1 MSVDL
6 IPRLLLGSVPVLLLL
21 TTLIYLDS
29 YKLVS
34 LRRVIG
40 LMLIGG
46 AVAGGSYLVNRALTA
61 TLEIEPRAYSRYVA
75 PVIEEIAKG
84 FFLVWLIRSHRL
96 GFLVDTAICGFAIG
110 TGFAVVENIYYLR
123 RMPDAHLVVWLV
135 RGCGTA
141 LMHGGATALFGM
153 ASRALSERRSG
164 LHVTAWLPGFA
175 TAVALHS
182 AFNHFFLSPVLS
194 TVGILLAL
202 PPLLFWVFERG
213 ERSLEGWL
221 HAGFDADAELLE
233 LIHTGEVSQ
242 SPAGQYL
249 HSLKEKF
256 HGVVV
261 ADMLCLLRLH
271 AELSLRAKGLLMM
284 RQGGFTVTLD
294 DETRAKMAE
303 LDYLERSIGL
313 TGRLAMA
320 PFLRGSSREL
330 WQLKMLGK

>member
-6 IPRLLLGSVPVLLLL
+6 VARLLLGSVPVLLLL
-21 TTLIYLDS
+21 AALIYLDS
-29 YKLVS
+29 YKLVG

-40 LMLIGG
+40 LMMVGA
-46 AVAGGSYLVNRALTA
+46 AVAAGSYLVNRGLTSG
-61 TLEIEPRAYSRYVA
+61 LQIELRSYSRYVA
-75 PVIEEIAKG
+75 PVIEEVAKG
-84 FFLVWLIRSHRL
+84 LFLAWLIRANRL
-96 GFLVDTAICGFAIG
+96 GFLVDTAICGFALG
-110 TGFAVVENIYYLR
+110 TGFAVVENLYYLR
-123 RMPDAHLVVWLV
+123 EMPDSHLVVWLV

-153 ASRALSERRSG
+153 ASRTLSERRSG
-164 LHVTAWLPGFA
+164 FHAGAWLPGLGI
-175 TAVALHS
+175 AVALHS

-194 TVGILLAL
+194 TAGILLVL
-202 PPLLFWVFERG
+202 PLLLFWVFERS

-233 LIHTGEVSQ
+233 LFHTGEVSQ
-242 SPAGQYL
+242 SPVGRYL

-271 AELSLRAKGLLMM
+271 AELSLRAKGLLLM

-294 DETRAKMAE
+294 DETRAKLAE
-303 LDYLERSIGL
+303 LAYLERSIGL

-320 PFLRGSSREL
+320 PFLRRSSREL
-330 WQLKMLGK
+330 WQLRMLGK